1 MVTKTVTKDF
11 LASISNDNL
20 SEELNYMKQTD
31 TIRDML
37 LAEFGE
43 QNHDYL
49 DRLIEEYYN
58 QVFDL

>member
-1 MVTKTVTKDF
+1 
-11 LASISNDNL
+11 
-20 SEELNYMKQTD
+20 MKQTD

-49 DRLIEEYYN
+49 DRLLKNIITKYLILIRYLEFIE
-58 QVFDL
+58 

>member
-1 MVTKTVTKDF
+1 
-11 LASISNDNL
+11 
-20 SEELNYMKQTD
+20 MKQTD